1 MNRIFTLAMALS
13 SIALLPGC
21 RIGNKIVKAADPT
34 AMSGYYKTEAASM
47 TVCAFIDGQSSPSCI
62 DAGTDA
68 IPSSIQSIMT
78 NPVYV
83 SANTATNRAYL
94 VPNSL
99 DTNAVFELI
108 LDSSGKVT
116 ATPLLDDPQQLWVD
130 PACLSQ
136 VRVEKEG
143 MIHANPETGTV
154 GSFKTSGTVDFTV
167 GVLTVMG
174 NQCAATFTLMKN
186 CYQDATQ
193 CPGGT
198 AAEQLAEQQAIQ
210 GYLDPYLSRSALT
223 LADLP
228 RLRALGW
235 EVSYQ

>member
-1 MNRIFTLAMALS
+1 MKRILSLALAIFSLAGFS
-13 SIALLPGC
+13 GC
-21 RIGNKIVKAADPT
+21 RIGNKVVKAKDPT

-47 TVCAFIDGQSSPSCI
+47 TVCAFLDGQSPRCV
-62 DAGTDA
+62 DAGVTS
-68 IPSSIQSIMT
+68 IPSSIQTIMT

-83 SANTATNRAYL
+83 SANTSTNRAYI
-94 VPNSL
+94 VPNTL
-99 DTNAVFELI
+99 DTNSVFELI

-116 ATPLLDDPQQLWVD
+116 ANPLVDDPQQLWVD

-136 VRVEKEG
+136 IRIEKEG
-143 MIHANPETGTV
+143 MIHADPGQGTV

-174 NQCAATFTLMKN
+174 TQCAATFIQMKN

-193 CPGGT
+193 CPGAT
-198 AAEQLAEQQAIQ
+198 AAEQLAEQQAIR

-223 LADLP
+223 INDLP
-228 RLRALGW
+228 NLRALGW